1 MSLPSQQPLTVSE
14 LSMLR
19 ELFARIDT
27 DGDGKI
33 DIDNLK
39 EAFKQNGWELTEH
52 EAKVLI
58 ASIDDVDGDGQ
69 VTWDQVLKMV
79 STRPFKRKIEKE
91 LRYVFDAYD
100 EQGTGYL
107 TTNDVRLL
115 LAETGDAEQLKDGEM
130 ASLLAQLNDLAS
142 HAHKEGSGRGV
153 SFEHFAT
160 VYMQYFC

>member
-52 EAKVLI
+52 EAKVGTRLFYL
-58 ASIDDVDGDGQ
+58 SL
-69 VTWDQVLKMV
+69 VT
-79 STRPFKRKIEKE
+79 F
-91 LRYVFDAYD
+91 
-100 EQGTGYL
+100 
-107 TTNDVRLL
+107 RL
-115 LAETGDAEQLKDGEM
+115 
-130 ASLLAQLNDLAS
+130 
-142 HAHKEGSGRGV
+142 
-153 SFEHFAT
+153 
-160 VYMQYFC
+160 